1 MNRGFGYYE
10 DTDSPGF
17 YTSIN
22 NKKEFAD
29 NSINSKRIAA
39 DCYQYNQR
47 FLANFVNPLTQYN
60 SVLINHQP
68 GLGKTLS
75 SIGIAENF
83 KKHFKIIVF
92 VKNKIL
98 ELNFRKELIYSCSNY
113 VSKEQLEIISN
124 YPDKGNFDAIEL
136 RDLTIKKINSA
147 IDKHYSFYTYGGLLG
162 DNPQNKPKNMNNSVV
177 IFDEIHNAI
186 GNNFYGE
193 IMQIMKKSYNFKTIL
208 LSATPVFES
217 ITEIFEISNL
227 LNVQQTK
234 NLLPI
239 RGDLLTTKMVVKSV
253 KTPGS
258 FLNDSIAEISAK
270 GKLALKESL
279 RGKVSYLNIDLQNTS
294 FAKKEYIGTP
304 ISKKG
309 VSLNILESKM
319 TPIQFKAYSKT
330 ILPNQHQSVS
340 SSKGENVLFKDSSD
354 ISTMI
359 FPDGSFGKKGYQ
371 KYIKA
376 RGPNSVLQLS
386 SLKELS
392 PKIHSLVKIVKESPG
407 LIFLYSN
414 YVNYGGTSLLAA
426 ALTENGFSNYST
438 RAPGPKFVVFGEGVS
453 DKKRQKLLSILN
465 DKRNIDGK
473 DIKIII
479 GSPSISEGVSFKNIR
494 SIHILEPHWNLS
506 RIDQIIGRGIR
517 FRSHSQ
523 LPENQRN
530 VKIYLHACVNTKE
543 DSIDFLKYSLA
554 EKKDIASKQVSRL
567 LRDISVDC
575 TLNKKNKI
583 SNSRDYTRECNYS
596 KCEYSC
602 EGNSSGK
609 NDISTYSLK
618 IHSPGEYSFII
629 KTLKNLFTTGF
640 AYTYDFIVKHI
651 KKKDSVVDEENIK
664 FVLAESIG
672 VRGMFENPNGVKSVL
687 TALDGVYFM
696 NPQDHPIDEDFF
708 YKIFK
713 KEIIVKSIPKEYVK
727 KNKSAVKKEEQIVN
741 TNKKIYGTLID
752 GVFRIINKEE
762 NEIQKDQRNV
772 KTGKECK
779 SYSKEQLKDF
789 LKLFKVSTSKTKKED
804 LCKELEKFMRNN
816 GLLYQ

>member
-10 DTDSPGF
+10 DTESPGF

-22 NKKEFAD
+22 NKKEFTD
-29 NSINSKRIAA
+29 NSINSSKAKGE
-39 DCYQYNQR
+39 CFQHHQR

-60 SVLINHQP
+60 SILINHQP

-92 VKNKIL
+92 VKNKTL
-98 ELNFRKELIYSCSNY
+98 ELNFRKELMYSCSNY

-136 RDLTIKKINSA
+136 RDLTIKKINSS

-162 DNPQNKPKNMNNSVV
+162 DNPQNKPKNVSNSVV

-227 LNVQQTK
+227 LNIQQTDK
-234 NLLPI
+234 ILPI
-239 RGDLLTTKMVVKSV
+239 RGDLLTSKMITKSV

-279 RGKVSYLNIDLQNTS
+279 RGKISYLDIDLQNTS

-309 VSLNILESKM
+309 VSLNILDSKM

-330 ILPNQHQSVS
+330 ILPNKQSS
-340 SSKGENVLFKDSSD
+340 CSAKGENVLFKDSSD

-376 RGPNSVLQLS
+376 RGPNAVLQIS

-426 ALTENGFSNYST
+426 ALTENGFSSYSS

-479 GSPSISEGVSFKNIR
+479 GSPSISEGLSFKNIR
-494 SIHILEPHWNLS
+494 SIHVLEPHWNLS

-554 EKKDIASKQVSRL
+554 EKKDIASKQVSRV

-596 KCEYSC
+596 KCDYSC

-609 NDISTYSLK
+609 TDISTYSLK
-618 IHSPGEYSFII
+618 NHSPGQYSFII
-629 KTLKNLFTTGF
+629 KTLQQLFTKGF
-640 AYTYDFIVKHI
+640 AYTYDFIVKHM
-651 KKKDSVVDEENIK
+651 KKKDSVVDEGNIK
-664 FVLAESIG
+664 FVLAESVG
-672 VRGMFENPNGVKSVL
+672 VRGMFENPNGLKSILRVI
-687 TALDGVYFM
+687 DGVYFM
-696 NPQDHPIDEDFF
+696 NPQDSPIDEDFF
-708 YKIFK
+708 YKMFK
-713 KEIIVKSIPKEYVK
+713 KEIVVKEIPKEYVK
-727 KNKSAVKKEEQIVN
+727 KNKSVVKKEEQIVK

-779 SYSKEQLKDF
+779 SYSKEELKDF
-789 LKLFKVSTSKTKKED
+789 LKLFKVSTIKTKKED
-804 LCKELEKFMRNN
+804 ICKELEKFMRNN

>member
-10 DTDSPGF
+10 DIDSPDF

-22 NKKEFAD
+22 NKKEFVD
-29 NSINSKRIAA
+29 NSINSSRIRA
-39 DCYQYNQR
+39 DCYQHNQR
-47 FLANFVNPLTQYN
+47 FLSNFVNPLTQYN
-60 SVLINHQP
+60 SILINHQP

-83 KKHFKIIVF
+83 KKNFKIIVF

-98 ELNFRKELIYSCSNY
+98 ELNFRKELIYNCSNY
-113 VSKEQLEIISN
+113 VSEEQLEIINN
-124 YPDKGNFDAIEL
+124 YPENADAIEQ
-136 RDLTIKKINSA
+136 RDLVLKKINSS

-162 DNPQNKPKNMNNSVV
+162 DNPQNKPKNVSNSVV

-227 LNVQQTK
+227 LNAQQTDK
-234 NLLPI
+234 LLPI
-239 RGDLLTTKMVVKSV
+239 RGDLVTSKMITKSV

-258 FLNDSIAEISAK
+258 FLNDSISEISIK
-270 GKLALKESL
+270 GKLALKEAL
-279 RGKVSYLNIDLQNTS
+279 RGKISYLNIDLQNTS
-294 FAKKEYIGTP
+294 FAKKEYIGVP

-309 VSLNILESKM
+309 FSLNIFESKM
-319 TPIQFKAYSKT
+319 TPIQYKAYSKT
-330 ILPNQHQSVS
+330 ILPNQQS
-340 SSKGENVLFKDSSD
+340 SSNVKGENVLFKDSSD
-354 ISTMI
+354 ISTMV
-359 FPDGSFGKKGYQ
+359 FPDGSYGKKGYQ
-371 KYIKA
+371 KYIKS
-376 RGPNSVLQLS
+376 RGPNEVLRLN

-392 PKIHSLVKIVKESPG
+392 PKLYSLIKLVKESPG
-407 LIFLYSN
+407 LVFLYSN
-414 YVNYGGTSLLAA
+414 YVNYGGTELIAA
-426 ALTENGFSNYST
+426 ALRENGFSNYTS
-438 RAPGPKFVVFGEGVS
+438 RAQGPKFVVFGEGVS
-453 DKKRQKLLSILN
+453 DKRRQKLLSILN

-473 DIKIII
+473 DIKIVI

-494 SIHILEPHWNLS
+494 SIHVLEPHWNLS

-530 VKIYLHACVNTKE
+530 VKIYLHACVHTKD
-543 DSIDFLKYSLA
+543 DSIDSLKYSLA

-575 TLNKKNKI
+575 SLNKKNKV
-583 SNSRDYTRECNYS
+583 SNTLDYTRECNYS

-602 EGNSSGK
+602 EGNTSGK
-609 NDISTYSLK
+609 TDISTYSLK
-618 IHSPGEYSFII
+618 THSPGEYSFII
-629 KTLKNLFTTGF
+629 KTLQQLFTKGF
-640 AYTYDFIVKHI
+640 AYTYDFIVKRI

-664 FVLAESIG
+664 FVLAESVG
-672 VRGMFENPNGVKSVL
+672 VRGMFENPNGVKSILRVI
-687 TALDGVYFM
+687 DGVYFM
-696 NPQDHPIDEDFF
+696 NPQDNPIDEDFF
-708 YKIFK
+708 YKMFK
-713 KEIIVKSIPKEYVK
+713 KEIVVKEIPKEYVK
-727 KNKSAVKKEEQIVN
+727 KNKSVVKKEEQIVK

-752 GVFRIINKEE
+752 GVFRIINKDS
-762 NEIQKDQRNV
+762 NEIHKDQRNV

-779 SYSKEQLKDF
+779 SYSKEELKDF
-789 LKLFKVSTSKTKKED
+789 LKLFKVSTSKTNKED
-804 LCKELEKFMRNN
+804 ICKELEKFMRNN